1 MSPTASIAS
10 PAFLPTYAPPPTA
23 AVVPGFLIATLP
35 APLATVPAPCAPLVR
50 TFAPNCIS
58 FGAAILAAVINAGT
72 ANAGRNSS
80 VRSSPN

>member
-23 AVVPGFLIATLP
+23 AVVPGFLAATLP
-35 APLATVPAPCAPLVR
+35 APLATAPAPYAPLVSI
-50 TFAPNCIS
+50 FAPICIS
-58 FGAAILAAVINAGT
+58 FGAATLAAVINAGI

-80 VRSSPN
+80 VRSSLN